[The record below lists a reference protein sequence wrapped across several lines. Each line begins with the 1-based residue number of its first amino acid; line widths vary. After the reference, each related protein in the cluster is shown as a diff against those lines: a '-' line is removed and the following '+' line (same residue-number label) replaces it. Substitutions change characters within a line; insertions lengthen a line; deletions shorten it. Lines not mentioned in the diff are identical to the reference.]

1 METLE
6 KITYNII
13 EMPSKVLSEHGD
25 EIVTKRFADIILVL
39 WFPYNKTCVCK
50 DKELQRKIFIE
61 ALHAINW
68 KLNQNKYIYYM
79 TMAII

>member
-6 KITYNII
+6 EITYNII
-13 EMPSKVLSEHGD
+13 EMPHFSKALSEHGD

-50 DKELQRKIFIE
+50 DKELQRKI
-61 ALHAINW
+61 
-68 KLNQNKYIYYM
+68 
-79 TMAII
+79 

>member
-13 EMPSKVLSEHGD
+13 EMPSNVLSEHGD

-39 WFPYNKTCVCK
+39 WFPYNKTVCVRIRNCREK
-50 DKELQRKIFIE
+50 SDTLLKP
-61 ALHAINW
+61 
-68 KLNQNKYIYYM
+68 YM
-79 TMAII
+79 QSIGN

>member
-39 WFPYNKTCVCK
+39 WFPYNKTCVCN
-50 DKELQRKIFIE
+50 DKELQRKI
-61 ALHAINW
+61 
-68 KLNQNKYIYYM
+68 
-79 TMAII
+79 